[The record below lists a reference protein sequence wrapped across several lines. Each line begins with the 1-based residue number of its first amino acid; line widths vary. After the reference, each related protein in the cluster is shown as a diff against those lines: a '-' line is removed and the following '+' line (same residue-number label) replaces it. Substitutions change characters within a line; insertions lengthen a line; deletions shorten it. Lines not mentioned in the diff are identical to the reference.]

1 MPLDSKTP
9 HPMKKSLS
17 VIIVSIFAL
26 SLHAQD
32 KLSIFSK
39 YIQEGDTIKQK
50 ELLETWSKEEPNNA
64 ELQTAYFNF
73 YFNKSRNEI
82 ITLNSGNPPKDQ
94 KVLVLTDS
102 TDQIAGF
109 IGSQINYDKS
119 NLKKAFE
126 SIDKGIQLYPNRL
139 DMRFGKIFALGQI
152 KDWRSFTDEIIKAI
166 NHSAINKNNW
176 TWTYNEKQEGGKEM
190 FLGSLQDY
198 QGQLYNTMNDKLLVN
213 MQEISQAVLVHY
225 PNHIESLS
233 NLSIAYLVSKKY
245 DKALVPL
252 LKAEQI
258 NPTDFIVLNNIAYA
272 YKESGK
278 SKEAISY
285 YKKVIKYGD
294 QRAKAQAEKEIQHL
308 QE

>member
-1 MPLDSKTP
+1 
-9 HPMKKSLS
+9 MKKSIS

-39 YIQEGDTIKQK
+39 YIQEGDTLKQK
-50 ELLETWSKEEPNNA
+50 EHLETWSKEEPRNA
-64 ELQTAYFNF
+64 ELQTAYFNY